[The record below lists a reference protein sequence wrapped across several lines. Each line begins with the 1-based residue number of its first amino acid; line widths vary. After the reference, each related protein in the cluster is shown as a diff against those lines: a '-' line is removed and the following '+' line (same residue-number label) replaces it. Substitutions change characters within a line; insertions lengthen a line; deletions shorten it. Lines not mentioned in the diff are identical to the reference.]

1 MIELEDVKRCTCV
14 QVHDPNV
21 MCAGRYRLDENGIKV
36 ECQPRTQDLVQ
47 LIVMDG
53 CFCGT
58 VGTKCDAVYLIKTPQ
73 KNIIASVELKSS
85 DVEKGVEQ
93 LAKVR
98 ERDNYKRLKRLF
110 EEYLSHSMVNEKSFL
125 VSYKPLST
133 SDIMRYYKI
142 YKIRVNAIIC
152 GKGTGRITNLR
163 AQL

>member
-1 MIELEDVKRCTCV
+1 
-14 QVHDPNV
+14 
-21 MCAGRYRLDENGIKV
+21 
-36 ECQPRTQDLVQ
+36 
-47 LIVMDG
+47 
-53 CFCGT
+53 
-58 VGTKCDAVYLIKTPQ
+58 IKTPQ

-110 EEYLSHSMVNEKSFL
+110 EEYLSHSMVNEKSLL

-152 GKGTGRITNLR
+152 GKGTGSITNLR